1 MSVKRR
7 PMLLPSLHEQR
18 NYLGNACTIF
28 PRTSRAPTPSL
39 GCKQSISFHSAASTL
54 VYNAPGLDGLML
66 YVAEFYWTLLVYPN
80 GIISFHLKISFSC
93 FLFYQINLFFL
104 PVIVSLVICM
114 FSLFLYLLSLVYI
127 LSIPLSP
134 LLLST
139 YQIYFPLFLKILI
152 SFPYPFHLEWL
163 SAPRSLPDS
172 L

>member
-1 MSVKRR
+1 MKRR

-104 PVIVSLVICM
+104 PVIVSLVICL
-114 FSLFLYLLSLVYI
+114 FSLFLYLLSLLCIFYLFPFL
-127 LSIPLSP
+127 LSFYLPNLYSRLSENPNFIPLS
-134 LLLST
+134 LSFRVA
-139 YQIYFPLFLKILI
+139 ICP
-152 SFPYPFHLEWL
+152 SL
-163 SAPRSLPDS
+163 SP
-172 L
+172 